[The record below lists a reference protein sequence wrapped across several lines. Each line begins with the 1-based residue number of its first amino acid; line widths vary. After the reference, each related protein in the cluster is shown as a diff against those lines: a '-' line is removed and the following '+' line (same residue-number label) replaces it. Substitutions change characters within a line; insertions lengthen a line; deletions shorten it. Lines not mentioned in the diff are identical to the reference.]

1 MRGVLDASWYARH
14 IVPMSAPA
22 APTKDASSRILVVV
36 FTVVMGSFLLTALAV
51 QRASREVDT
60 LSDRIVSSSGPSIER
75 LAALRSSTLEVEL
88 ALSRYLHAAPGRA
101 ALGQPLER
109 ALQRLNDDVHAYL
122 ALTDLPGEE
131 QFENSVQQA
140 WARFDE
146 SVRRTRELVDTGHVA
161 EAEQRFA
168 RVAEPSAGRLLD
180 ASVRAIEF
188 DAQHGRQLASRIK
201 QIRHRTMWL
210 SNGLT
215 AFCVAL
221 GVAGALFIDRQARNR
236 RTAALAYSKFLEER
250 AAELEQFAGRVA
262 HDIRGPLSA
271 AKMGAE
277 LISGGVS
284 TDRSQEY
291 AERVVRSLTRAES
304 ITSALLEF
312 ARSGARPDPGARTDP
327 REVLA
332 DTEATL
338 IQEAERAG
346 ISIHIEPAPAVF
358 VPCSVG
364 VYLSLLGNL
373 TRNAIKHMGDVATRE
388 IAVRVQDRGSVVRT
402 EVSDTGP
409 GIGKDDLS
417 SLFQPYFRG
426 ASSGGRDGL
435 GLGLATVKKLA
446 EGHGGRVGASSNIG
460 RGSTFWFE
468 LPRAGSAS
476 EVPASRDAEVRV
488 QTHH

>member
-1 MRGVLDASWYARH
+1 MT
-14 IVPMSAPA
+14 APA
-22 APTKDASSRILVVV
+22 APAKDASSRILVVV
-36 FTVVMGSFLLTALAV
+36 FTVVMGSFLLTTLAV
-51 QRASREVDT
+51 QRASSEVDT
-60 LSDRIVSSSGPSIER
+60 LSDRIVSSAGPSIER
-75 LAALRSSTLEVEL
+75 LAALRGSTLQVEL
-88 ALSRYLHAAPGRA
+88 ALSHYLHDTPRRA
-101 ALGQPLER
+101 AHAEPLDHALG
-109 ALQRLNDDVHAYL
+109 RLNDDVHAYL

-131 QFENSVQQA
+131 HHENMVQQA

-146 SVRRTRELVDTGHVA
+146 SVRRTRELVDTGYLPDAV
-161 EAEQRFA
+161 QRFA
-168 RVAEPSAGRLLD
+168 RVVEPSAGKLLD

-201 QIRHRTMWL
+201 QIRHRTLWL
-210 SNGLT
+210 ANGLT

-236 RTAALAYSKFLEER
+236 RAVALSYSKFLEER

-277 LISGGVS
+277 LIAGGVS
-284 TDRSQEY
+284 TERSQEY
-291 AERVVRSLTRAES
+291 AERVVRSLARAES

-373 TRNAIKHMGDVATRE
+373 TRNAIKHMGDAPTRE
-388 IAVRVQDRGSVVRT
+388 ITVRVLDSGAVVRT

-409 GIGKDDLS
+409 GIAKSELP
-417 SLFQPYFRG
+417 SLFQPYVRP
-426 ASSGGRDGL
+426 AVSRGRDGL

-446 EGHGGRVGASSNIG
+446 EGHGGQVGVSTNVG
-460 RGSTFWFE
+460 KGSTFWFE
-468 LPRAGSAS
+468 LPRAGSAWEAPS
-476 EVPASRDAEVRV
+476 SR
-488 QTHH
+488 QTPMREIETQH